1 MKKPAF
7 LFDFDGVIAD
17 SEPLH
22 LETFREIL
30 APLGIKISEERWYRE
45 FVGIGSPRIMKI
57 LLGEVGIEDE
67 DIIKSY
73 VEKRRDLFQK
83 RITENK
89 LQPKK
94 GVRKFLEETKKLDI
108 KTAVVSGSHKNNI
121 SMALTILKLDVYFDI
136 IIGREDYTKN
146 KPDPECYLMAAKKLK
161 VKPEECVA
169 FEDSIAGCLAAQNAG
184 IKIIAI
190 EAPENVEKYGCKT
203 IMKIKDFEG
212 LNVKTILESL

>member
-1 MKKPAF
+1 MKKCAF

-67 DIIKSY
+67 DVIKSY

-89 LQPKK
+89 LQAKN
-94 GVRKFLEETKKLDI
+94 GVKKFLEETKRFGI

-121 SMALTILKLDVYFDI
+121 SLALNILKLERYFDI
-136 IIGREDYTKN
+136 IIGREDYAKN
-146 KPDPECYLMAAKKLK
+146 KPDPECYLVAAEKLGMK
-161 VKPEECVA
+161 REECLA

-184 IKIIAI
+184 MKVIAI
-190 EAPENVEKYGCKT
+190 EAPENVEKYDCKP
-203 IMKIKDFEG
+203 IMKIRDFEK
-212 LNVKTILESL
+212 LRVEKILEML